1 MSLRVPNG
9 PGGRVVSFTLDGRR
23 LSGVEGE
30 PIAAALHAAGV
41 RVLGRSF
48 KYHRPRGLHCV
59 ADACPNCAMRV
70 NGLPGVTTCA
80 APLRAGDIVER
91 EKGAPNAERDVLGA
105 LDRLSRLT
113 PVGFQYRRLRR
124 SPRLFARWE
133 RVLAR
138 LAGAGRVPDA
148 DTARRVAEP
157 ARFTKETADVT
168 VVGGGVAGLS
178 AALAAAGAG
187 AKVVLVERDAA
198 LGGWLRYA
206 GAPEE
211 RVVRADLE
219 RAVLASPAID
229 CRLGTTAAGWFEEG
243 VLALTSAAGLVELR
257 TGSVVLATGA
267 HERPLAFAD
276 NDRPGVMLAGG
287 VQRLLREHR
296 VRPGRKVVVVT
307 GEDYGHVVA
316 AELVADGVCVA
327 AVADSRRA
335 GGAGAAAVAGT
346 LTEHGVEL
354 LAGARTLA
362 ARGGTTVRGVRLD
375 VDGGRSRDIAC
386 DTIVVANGR
395 RPARELLAQR
405 TAEPATPGDPSV
417 PVTEGWWLAGL
428 AAGATSVDAAVQGS
442 SAAGAAAAR
451 GSA

>member
-9 PGGRVVSFTLDGRR
+9 SDAQVVSFTLDGRPMT
-23 LSGVEGE
+23 GVAGE

-48 KYHRPRGLHCV
+48 KYRRPRGLHCV

-80 APLRAGDIVER
+80 TPLQAGDVVER
-91 EKGAPNAERDVLGA
+91 EKGAPSAEHDVLP
-105 LDRLSRLT
+105 LDRFSRLT

-148 DTARRVAEP
+148 DAARRVTEQ
-157 ARFTKETADVT
+157 ARFSTETADVA
-168 VVGGGVAGLS
+168 VLGAGAAGLA

-187 AKVVLVERDAA
+187 ARVTLVEREPT

-206 GAPEE
+206 GTAEE
-211 RVVRADLE
+211 RVVRADLV
-219 RAVLASPAID
+219 RAVLASPGIV
-229 CRLGTTAAGWFEEG
+229 CRLATTAAGWYEEG
-243 VLALTSAAGLVELR
+243 VLALTSASGLVELR
-257 TGSVVLATGA
+257 AGAVVLATGA

-296 VRPGRKVVVVT
+296 VRPGRQVVVVT

-316 AELVADGVCVA
+316 AELVADGVHVA
-327 AVADSRRA
+327 AVADSRLA
-335 GGAGAAAVAGT
+335 GGAGAAAVSGT
-346 LTEHGVEL
+346 LVEHGVEL
-354 LAGARTLA
+354 LAGARALA
-362 ARGGTTVRGVRLD
+362 ARGGATVRGVRLD
-375 VDGGRSRDIAC
+375 VDGGRARDIAC

-405 TAEPATPGDPSV
+405 TAEPATTADPAL
-417 PVTEGWWLAGL
+417 PVADGWWLVGL
-428 AAGATSVDAAVQGS
+428 AAGVASVDAAVQCA
-442 SAAGAAAAR
+442 SAAGAAAAG
-451 GSA
+451 GSE